1 MSDLSNYDTKKN
13 RTYCKHWYTLI
24 LKKDFVVLKAEFDKL
39 EISKQTNVPTSLN
52 NLKNKVHGLD
62 VCKLKTVPVDL
73 KTWVM

>member
-1 MSDLSNYDTKKN
+1 M
-13 RTYCKHWYTLI
+13 

-73 KTWVM
+73 KTWVT

>member
-1 MSDLSNYDTKKN
+1 MIHDDA
-13 RTYCKHWYTLI
+13 
-24 LKKDFVVLKAEFDKL
+24 KKDFVALKAEFDKL
-39 EISKQTNVPTSLN
+39 DISKQTNVPTLN

>member
-1 MSDLSNYDTKKN
+1 MILKKQN
-13 RTYCKHWYTLI
+13 ILQALI
-24 LKKDFVVLKAEFDKL
+24 HADAKKDFVALKAEFDKL

-73 KTWVM
+73 KT